1 MSLKN
6 FLEKCVPVSQ
16 DFHKKESFLGSFLGV
31 LSNFHTNY
39 FSEHCGEVG
48 VS

>member
-1 MSLKN
+1 MSLKI

-16 DFHKKESFLGSFLGV
+16 DFHKKESFLGV
-31 LSNFHTNY
+31 LINFHTNY

>member
-6 FLEKCVPVSQ
+6 FSEKCVPVSQ
-16 DFHKKESFLGSFLGV
+16 DFHKKESFLGV
-31 LSNFHTNY
+31 LSNFHTSY
-39 FSEHCGEVG
+39 FSEHRGEVG